1 MAGRFIGIGVGP
13 GDEDLITIKAVNTL
27 KAVDI
32 IVCPQRKRKNG
43 SIAYNIA
50 EKYILDTTQKLYLE
64 FPMIH
69 DTDKLKEKWRE
80 NADIIGQKI
89 KENKNVAFLTLG
101 DPTVFST
108 YMYLVPLLKEKGIG
122 VETIPGITSFCAVA
136 AKVSVPLTTWEETLA
151 IVPLK
156 KGCQSAM
163 EALDNFDNVVI
174 MKPSHDSKKLGEELI
189 KRGLEDKFILI
200 SKCST
205 DEETIITDI
214 NQLLEEDIPYL
225 STMIV
230 KRKGL

>member
-1 MAGRFIGIGVGP
+1 MPGKFIGIGVGP

-27 KAVDI
+27 KDVDI
-32 IVCPQRKRKNG
+32 IVCPQSKKKEG

-50 EKYILDTTQKLYLE
+50 EKYISETTEKLYLE

-69 DTDKLKEKWRE
+69 DKAKLKEKWSE
-80 NADIIGQKI
+80 NADIISEKI
-89 KENKNVAFLTLG
+89 KKNKNVAFLTLG

-108 YMYLVPLLKEKGIG
+108 YMYLVPLLKTRGIE

-136 AKVSVPLTTWEETLA
+136 SKVSVPLTTWEETLA

-156 KGCQSAM
+156 KGCQSAI

-174 MKPSHDSKKLGEELI
+174 MKPSHDSNRLAEELI

-205 DEETIITDI
+205 DEEKIVTDI
-214 NQLLEEDIPYL
+214 NQIVEEDIPYL

>member
-1 MAGRFIGIGVGP
+1 MPGKFIGIGVGP

-27 KAVDI
+27 KEVDI
-32 IVCPQRKRKNG
+32 IVCPESKMKQG
-43 SIAYNIA
+43 SIAYNTA
-50 EKYILDTTQKLYLE
+50 EKYISQATEKLYLE

-69 DTDKLKEKWRE
+69 DKAKLNEKWNE
-80 NADIIGQKI
+80 NADIIGEKI

-108 YMYLVPLLKEKGIG
+108 YMYLVPLLKMRGIE

-136 AKVSVPLTTWEETLA
+136 SKVSVPLTTWEETLA

-156 KGCQSAM
+156 KGCQSAI

-205 DEETIITDI
+205 DEEKIVTDI
-214 NQLLEEDIPYL
+214 NQILEDDIPYL